1 MRFEVDGFDLFLVV
15 AFENFFRARDNCSI
29 QSIVCVKIHIVTL
42 QFAQNPAAQRP
53 AFNDEQNERGQTFDF
68 MQGVVPFTG

>member
-15 AFENFFRARDNCSI
+15 AFENFSRARDNCSI

-42 QFAQNPAAQRP
+42 QLAQILAAQRP
-53 AFNDEQNERGQTFDF
+53 AFNDEQNENGQTFDF
-68 MQGVVPFTG
+68 MQSVVPFTG